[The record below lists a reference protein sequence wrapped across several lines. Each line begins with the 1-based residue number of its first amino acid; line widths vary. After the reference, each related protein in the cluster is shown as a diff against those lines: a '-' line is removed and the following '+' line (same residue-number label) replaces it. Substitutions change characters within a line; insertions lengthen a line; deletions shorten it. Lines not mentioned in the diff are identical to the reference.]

1 MLQLA
6 LKQRG
11 PVFAHSFLQGFVP
24 HENLISES
32 RLYILHAGSL
42 GVDAVHLMAICE
54 LDGSYTP
61 ADSPMTQQMSSQ
73 RSRAHFG
80 FAFLD
85 AAAGRFFVGTATDDA
100 ARANLGAILTQV
112 RNASH
117 PVAPSGHEAKQWA
130 LQAAHGVHH

>member
-1 MLQLA
+1 
-6 LKQRG
+6 
-11 PVFAHSFLQGFVP
+11 
-24 HENLISES
+24 
-32 RLYILHAGSL
+32 
-42 GVDAVHLMAICE
+42 MAICE
-54 LDGSYTP
+54 LDDSYTP

-85 AAAGRFFVGTATDDA
+85 AAAGRFFVGTTTDDA

-117 PVAPSGHEAKQWA
+117 PVAASRSQAQMWLFKQQ
-130 LQAAHGVHH
+130 LVCPID